1 MRKRDRLPSK
11 GTLWLQRRA
20 EEGGQERGKGAAGL
34 SQDAP
39 GRPLKRGPHPGMR
52 GAPAT
57 PLRLRSLHWAVG
69 AEGGWG
75 EGSEGVRMPSQLSLG
90 HL

>member
-39 GRPLKRGPHPGMR
+39 GGPLKRGPHPGIR
-52 GAPAT
+52 GAPCHPSEAKEFA
-57 PLRLRSLHWAVG
+57 LGSG
-69 AEGGWG
+69 CGGW
-75 EGSEGVRMPSQLSLG
+75 LG
-90 HL
+90 